1 LTRNHLP
8 SQCPLCGGTK
18 KPGTTTFTAELEFGI
33 VMVRSVPAL
42 RCSMCGADWIQDDIF
57 RQVGRDFPVTKSM
70 TSAQGRKYI
79 VDGALQTPVG
89 QTVMVRTRWIIDEG
103 ETRPRLV
110 TAYPKEVES

>member
-1 LTRNHLP
+1 MNIPNGEHALVEHEKVRDYLLNETHP
-8 SQCPLCGGTK
+8 DG
-18 KPGTTTFTAELEFGI
+18 FGKAAFFK
-33 VMVRSVPAL
+33 AL
-42 RCSMCGADWIQDDIF
+42 GFQREAWAALADAF

-70 TSAQGRKYI
+70 TSAHGRKYI

-89 QTVMVRTRWIIDEG
+89 QTVMVRTRWIVDEG

>member
-42 RCSMCGADWIQDDIF
+42 R
-57 RQVGRDFPVTKSM
+57 VGRDFPVTKSM

-89 QTVMVRTRWIIDEG
+89 QTVMVRTRWIVDEG